1 MKFLLILAFLS
12 LAVAAVA
19 ASGDD
24 DHTLLSAT
32 SASQAYPYRLLTRG
46 QAAVVPLVSNLRL
59 TKLTP
64 PANSQNSA
72 QYKITVSFERG
83 CNPDDATTGTSLFPT
98 LHCLYTNAGFQ
109 GCTEEGS
116 TVVDG
121 FFVVGQE
128 VYFASSVEVK
138 IVLTRG
144 NRADVS
150 LPVTAVIIDE
160 MYCDGLNAQETVLET
175 VVLKWLQRDYL
186 GTIPYLD
193 PNIVF
198 SANVVAYEYV
208 GIPTVV
214 AYFMLGD
221 PAVSDTFETLS
232 TTRMASASRGNLVTA
247 SYLQQIKSLQL
258 PEGSNIYLDDQQ
270 HRVYF
275 NKYNQILDHK
285 LFVNTALVFAMYPQG
300 NNPDPNHICT
310 VADTYCTGPLQQY
323 VDHADCLAFLASRPV
338 LKGGPNALAVGVD
351 DVGCRGFH
359 TALVLAY
366 PEGHCFHIGPY
377 DARLSYGAQGI
388 ASTPCVDDY
397 PVPGQ
402 VPLRALPSQTRSV
415 QERSMHDL
423 RACEA
428 DLCRYSLTRKG
439 TSNGAL
445 VGTIAFD
452 LMMMETLIPAAG
464 QVVQAYVDASA

>member
-1 MKFLLILAFLS
+1 MKFLTILAFFLIAITVVS
-12 LAVAAVA
+12 AT
-19 ASGDD
+19 DD
-24 DHTLLSAT
+24 EHTLLSAT
-32 SASQAYPYRLLTRG
+32 SANSAYPYRLLTRG

-83 CNPDDATTGTSLFPT
+83 CNPADTATGTSLFPT
-98 LHCLYTNAGFQ
+98 LHCVYTNAGFQ

-116 TVVDG
+116 TNVDG
-121 FFVVGQE
+121 FFVPGQE
-128 VYFASSVEVK
+128 VYFASSVELR

-144 NRADVS
+144 NRAEVS

-160 MYCDGLNAQETVLET
+160 MYCDGLNAQETVLDT
-175 VVLKWLQRDYL
+175 VVFKWLQRDYV

-198 SANVVAYEYV
+198 SANVVAYEYE
-208 GIPTVV
+208 GIAAVV

-232 TTRMASASRGNLVTA
+232 TTRLASTSHGNLVTA

-258 PEGSNIYLDDQQ
+258 PEGSNIYQDDQQ

-275 NKYNQILDHK
+275 NKYNQIVEHK

-300 NNPDPNHICT
+300 NNPSTEHICT

-323 VDHADCLAFLASRPV
+323 VDHDDCLAFLASRPV

-351 DVGCRGFH
+351 DIGCRGFH

-366 PEGHCFHIGPY
+366 PEGHCLHIGPY
-377 DARLSYGAQGI
+377 DARLTYGAQGI

-402 VPLRALPSQTRSV
+402 VPLRALPSARRDVS
-415 QERSMHDL
+415 ERSMHDL
-423 RACEA
+423 RACVD
-428 DLCRYSLTRKG
+428 DLCKYSLSRK
-439 TSNGAL
+439 TTLNGAL

-452 LMMMETLIPAAG
+452 LMMMESLIPAAG
-464 QVVQAYVDASA
+464 EVIQNYIDNQ